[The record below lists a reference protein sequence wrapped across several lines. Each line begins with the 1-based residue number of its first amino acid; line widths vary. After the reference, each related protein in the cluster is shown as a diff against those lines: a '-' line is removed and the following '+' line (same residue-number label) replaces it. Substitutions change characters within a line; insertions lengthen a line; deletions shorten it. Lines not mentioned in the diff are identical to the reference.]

1 MEPRQSKAP
10 HIVFRRQR
18 WKKLVDLKGGGR
30 SGRFKLMER
39 IVVITIIAGLVALI
53 AYQAG
58 TIYEYAR
65 DIIINYDKSVKGN
78 MP

>member
-1 MEPRQSKAP
+1 MADKMTFRQ
-10 HIVFRRQR
+10 QR

-30 SGRFKLMER
+30 SARFKLMER
-39 IVVITIIAGLVALI
+39 IIVITIIAGLVALI

-58 TIYEYAR
+58 TLYEYAR
-65 DIIINYDKSVKGN
+65 DIIVNYNKSVRGN